1 MGPVAALTERQQR
14 VLQAT
19 VEHYVAT
26 GEPVGSRTLMTQY
39 QIPASPATI
48 RQTMGRLEQ
57 AGLLYQPHTSAGRIP
72 SDLGYRHY
80 VDWLLQRYEALDP
93 AWVELA
99 LPTGVEQVDHLE
111 EILRQAAQLLSQLSG
126 SIIVMTRP
134 QPRGARLQYLRL
146 VAVGERVAL
155 MVVLEGQRVEST
167 LLDWVPPAGEE
178 VESAL
183 EMLAQ
188 FLNYHLY
195 GRTLQEIAHLDWVEL
210 EREFASYG
218 DWLRTLIP
226 PLTQQLR
233 AWGQPTTTTPLL
245 ISGLAAA
252 LRQPEFQQAERVQ
265 PVMQV
270 LETEQERLGA
280 LLWETSGETA
290 EPQKPPVRVIIGQE
304 NPLEPMHM
312 CSLVSTMYWQDGL
325 PVGVM
330 AILGPKRMPYGRMI
344 ALVQAGAQYVSQALE
359 SVS

>member
-1 MGPVAALTERQQR
+1 MGQTGELTARQQQ

-26 GEPVGSRTLMTQY
+26 GEPVGSRTLMTKY

-57 AGLLYQPHTSAGRIP
+57 AGLLYQPHPSAGRIP
-72 SDLGYRHY
+72 SDLGYRRY
-80 VDWLLQRYEALDP
+80 VDWLLHRGEPVSPPL
-93 AWVELA
+93 VEPP
-99 LPTGVEQVDHLE
+99 LPTGVEHLE
-111 EILRQAAQLLSQLSG
+111 GVLRQAAQLLSQMSG
-126 SIIVMTRP
+126 SIILVTRP
-134 QPRGARLQYLRL
+134 QTRSARLRHLRL

-155 MVVLEGQRVEST
+155 MVVLEGERVEST
-167 LLDWVPPAGEE
+167 LLDWSPPAQVE

-183 EMLAQ
+183 EMVGQ
-188 FLNYHLY
+188 FLNYHLQ
-195 GRTLQEIAHLDWVEL
+195 GRALREIINLDWAAL

-218 DWLRTLIP
+218 DWLRTLMP

-233 AWGQPTTTTPLL
+233 DWGRPTTPTPLV

-252 LRQPEFQQAERVQ
+252 LRQPEFQQSGQVQ

-280 LLWETSGETA
+280 LLWHETA
-290 EPQKPPVRVIIGQE
+290 PVRVIIGQE
-304 NPLEPMHM
+304 NPLEPMHT
-312 CSLVSTMYWQDGL
+312 CSLVSTMYSQDGV
-325 PVGVM
+325 PVGAV

-344 ALVQAGAQYVSQALE
+344 ALVRAGAAYVSQSLGGT
-359 SVS
+359 

>member
-1 MGPVAALTERQQR
+1 MGQSVGLTERQQQ

-26 GEPVGSRTLMTQY
+26 GEPVSSQTLVTKY
-39 QIPASPATI
+39 GIPASSATV
-48 RQTMGRLEQ
+48 RQAMGRLEQ

-80 VDWLLQRYEALDP
+80 VDWLLQRQEAVAP
-93 AWVELA
+93 ARVEPL
-99 LPTGVEQVDHLE
+99 LPQGVEHLE

-126 SIIVMTRP
+126 SMILITRP
-134 QPRGARLQYLRL
+134 QPRSARLQYLRL

-155 MVVLEGQRVEST
+155 MVVLEGERVEST

-178 VESAL
+178 VDSAL

-195 GRTLQEIAHLDWVEL
+195 GRTLQEIAHLDWAGL
-210 EREFASYG
+210 EQEFASYG
-218 DWLRTLIP
+218 NWLRTLLP
-226 PLTQQLR
+226 PLTHQLR
-233 AWGQPTTTTPLL
+233 LWGQPTTTAPLV
-245 ISGLAAA
+245 ISGVAAA

-280 LLWETSGETA
+280 LLWATPEETA
-290 EPQKPPVRVIIGQE
+290 AQKPPVRVIIGQE
-304 NPLEPMHM
+304 NPLEPMHI
-312 CSLVSTMYWQDGL
+312 CSLVSTLYWQDGL
-325 PVGVM
+325 PVGAV
-330 AILGPKRMPYGRMI
+330 AILGPKRMAYGRMI
-344 ALVQAGAQYVSQALE
+344 ALVQAGAQYVSQALGAA
-359 SVS
+359 S